1 MAKLFR
7 VFLLTTLTLCL
18 TGCSLFSPVSSV
30 ETTYILNARENV
42 ASATPT
48 CQTLL
53 VTLPQANQAYNTSR
67 FAYVCAPYQIAYF
80 SKNQWADTPPAMIL
94 PLLVQSL
101 QNTGHYHAVVAA
113 PYSDYSD
120 LTLNTQII
128 NIQQE
133 FLQKPSQVRVT
144 IRAILINSATERV
157 IATKQFTVVVCA
169 PGNNPKSGAIAA
181 NIAVAHIVTEITQFC
196 LGES

>member
-1 MAKLFR
+1 MAKIFKL
-7 VFLLTTLTLCL
+7 FLLTIIFVCL

-30 ETTYILNARENV
+30 ETTYILNARENIGG
-42 ASATPT
+42 ATPT
-48 CQTLL
+48 GQTML

-67 FAYVCAPYQIAYF
+67 FAYINAPYQIAYYA
-80 SKNQWADTPPAMIL
+80 KNQWADTPPAMIL

-128 NIQQE
+128 TIQQE
-133 FLQKPSQVRVT
+133 FLQRPSQVRVT
-144 IRAILINSATERV
+144 MRAVLINSATEKV
-157 IATKQFTVVVCA
+157 IATQQFTVIVCA

-181 NIAVAHIVTEITQFC
+181 NIAVARMVAEITQFC
-196 LGES
+196 LRTS